1 MEHRPW
7 QRETGRVQDFAAVAG
22 IRRIPAPE
30 PAPRDLLR
38 HYWRQAYGFDTNG
51 SAHMHAGSFHT
62 ASDLDCVP
70 YQILLVFSK
79 IIIFGFEQSV
89 QKQKEK
95 IKKEQMFLK

>member
-1 MEHRPW
+1 MEHKPW
-7 QRETGRVQDFAAVAG
+7 QRETGKVQDFAAVAG

-30 PAPRDLLR
+30 PALRDLLR

-51 SAHMHAGSFHT
+51 SAHMRAGSFHT

-70 YQILLVFSK
+70 YQILLFFSK

-95 IKKEQMFLK
+95 IKKNKCF